1 MSEPILNLSPSPADE
16 VRDTTCV
23 CALARR
29 ALHREERH
37 A

>member
-1 MSEPILNLSPSPADE
+1 MTQPTLELSPSPGGE
-16 VRDTTCV
+16 VKDTTCV

-29 ALHREERH
+29 ALHREEGH